1 MPSQFVP
8 RDESLRELLGGRRAA
23 VDASLPPAVFVLVW
37 LMTRSVGWAAGAAV
51 LAGLVAGGYRM
62 WRGQGFVAVALSVAA
77 VALAGYVAV
86 RTGRAEDF
94 FLLQL
99 LSNMASALLWMVS
112 IGIRWPLLGV
122 VVGLLLG
129 QRTRWR
135 RDPDLLRAY
144 SLASWVW
151 VAQYV
156 LRVAVFGLLWWSG
169 WVVALGVAR
178 IALSWPLVAAVVA
191 LSAVVFR
198 RALPSDHPG
207 MRRPRTP
214 DEPVDEPAV
223 EQSDAGR
230 A

>member
-1 MPSQFVP
+1 M
-8 RDESLRELLGGRRAA
+8 
-23 VDASLPPAVFVLVW
+23 DASLPPAVFVLVW
-37 LMTRSVGWAAGAAV
+37 LATRSVGWAAGAAV
-51 LAGLVAGGYRM
+51 LAGLAAGGYRL
-62 WRGQGFVAVALSVAA
+62 WRGQGFVAVTFSVAA

-99 LSNMASALLWMVS
+99 LANLASALLWTVS

-144 SLASWVW
+144 GLASWVW
-151 VAQYV
+151 VAQYA

-191 LSAVVFR
+191 VSAVVFR
-198 RALPSDHPG
+198 RALPADHPG
-207 MRRPRTP
+207 MRRPRSP
-214 DEPVDEPAV
+214 DQPLVV

-230 A
+230 N